1 LVVKWADTEKERQ
14 ARKAQKAQFQSSN
27 MLNANAMQQNSV
39 FGALQMGYVPQ
50 YNGFGYQV
58 CYCIKNYVRLGVGA
72 PYSKQLET
80 AL

>member
-1 LVVKWADTEKERQ
+1 
-14 ARKAQKAQFQSSN
+14 

-39 FGALQMGYVPQ
+39 FGALQIGYVPQ

-58 CYCIKNYVRLGVGA
+58 YYGIKNEVRLGVGA